1 VAVPA
6 ISSRCPRKRIPWPR
20 HSRQRFLSGL
30 VRASEELCGSGLC
43 RSCCEAACRSE
54 THVGG
59 LKEDV
64 LARDGRRRRATARR
78 LQALDRHLPPPLVEL
93 RREQR
98 PEGFAARLPFDW
110 EARA

>member
-1 VAVPA
+1 MHDD
-6 ISSRCPRKRIPWPR
+6 RRIRLNP
-20 HSRQRFLSGL
+20 
-30 VRASEELCGSGLC
+30 ELAWLTTLC
-43 RSCCEAACRSE
+43 AACH
-54 THVGG
+54 TTMH
-59 LKEDV
+59 
-64 LARDGRRRRATARR
+64 R